1 VLDTAGIAVSTSS
14 AQQADPVVAFNGVFL
29 VAWWETF
36 SGGGG
41 GVRATRVARTGV
53 VSDPNG
59 FTVRAPNTE
68 TNAAS
73 PAASRGAGSE
83 KWAVSY
89 TFGGSIEAN
98 LVSSK

>member
-1 VLDTAGIAVSTSS
+1 MLDSPGIAVATSS
-14 AQQADPVVAFNGVFL
+14 AQQGDPVVAFNGVFL
-29 VAWWETF
+29 VAWSESVT
-36 SGGGG
+36 GGV
-41 GVRATRVARTGV
+41 GVRATRVATNGT

-68 TNAAS
+68 SNAFS